1 MISPRSGKSA
11 RKRHERALA
20 LAFTLPS
27 LVLFVM
33 FMIVPIFGALYL
45 SFTKWSGAGAIKYIG
60 ISNYTNLLHNR
71 DFWISFRNSVILIV
85 LHLGFQLTSA
95 LFFSYLLYRTK
106 PGMRF
111 FRSVFFLPS
120 VISATAI
127 GVMFSLLFNADLGP
141 INFVLHELGLHD
153 WALPWLSNKTTALL
167 VVSFIII
174 WQFIG
179 YHVVI
184 ILAGMKAIPEE
195 IIESAIIDGSNTV
208 VLFFRIV
215 YPLIKDMLQVSLIF
229 MVTGCLKAFDHSY
242 VMTMGG
248 PGVSS
253 SFLAVFMYKQ
263 AYSRQKLG
271 LGSAAGLV
279 ILLLAF
285 LCTRVINWMFYHKDE
300 ESVT

>member
-1 MISPRSGKSA
+1 M
-11 RKRHERALA
+11 
-20 LAFTLPS
+20 AFTLPS

-33 FMIVPIFGALYL
+33 FMIVPIFGAMYL
-45 SFTKWSGAGAIKYIG
+45 SLTKWSGAGAIKFIG
-60 ISNYTNLLHNR
+60 IDNYTNLLHNR
-71 DFWISFRNSVILIV
+71 DFWISFKNSLILIA
-85 LHLGFQLTSA
+85 LHLIFQLTLA
-95 LFFSYLLYRTK
+95 LFFSYLLYRTR

-141 INFVLHELGLHD
+141 INYTLHKIGLD
-153 WALPWLSNKTTALL
+153 SWALPWLSNKTTVLF

-195 IIESAIIDGSNTV
+195 IIESAIIDGANTV
-208 VLFFRIV
+208 VLFFRVV
-215 YPLIKDMLQVSLIF
+215 YPLIKDMLQVSIIF

-285 LCTRVINWMFYHKDE
+285 ICTRIINWIFYHKDE

>member
-1 MISPRSGKSA
+1 MPGRKSSKK
-11 RKRHERALA
+11 KRDAI
-20 LAFTLPS
+20 LAFAFTAPS
-27 LVLFVM
+27 LLLFVM
-33 FMIVPIFGALYL
+33 FMIIPIFGALYL
-45 SFTKWSGAGAIKYIG
+45 SFTKWTGAGPIKWIG
-60 ISNYTNLLHNR
+60 INNYISLLNHR
-71 DFWISFRNSVILIV
+71 DFWISFKNSLVLIA
-85 LHLGFQLTSA
+85 LHLGFQLTLA
-95 LFFSYLLYRTK
+95 LFFSYLLFRTK

-111 FRSVFFLPS
+111 FRSVFFLPT

-141 INFVLHELGLHD
+141 INIFLKSIGLGKF
-153 WALPWLSNKTTALL
+153 ALPWLANKTTVLF

-184 ILAGMKAIPEE
+184 ILAGMKSIPDEV
-195 IIESAIIDGSNTV
+195 IESAVIDGANTV
-208 VLFFRIV
+208 VLFFRVIL
-215 YPLIKDMLQVSLIF
+215 PLIKDMLQVSLIF

-242 VMTMGG
+242 VMTAGG

-253 SFLAVFMYKQ
+253 SFLAVYMYKQ

-285 LCTRVINWMFYHKDE
+285 IFTRLINWFFYHKDE